1 MKNEKRHLT
10 GDGVLYAIKTG
21 IEDYYNFNGS
31 PVKNSERIK
40 IINEIIEN
48 AIKDRDNWFSCSCSI
63 DKKTGELGSKPE
75 SVYESGAMMMS
86 HISAV
91 DIEFESEA
99 RKWIVDVFAAKH
111 REEKLEN

>member
-48 AIKDRDNWFSCSCSI
+48 CYFDTPWNLIKYFFILNEANISI
-63 DKKTGELGSKPE
+63 TETLQCIL
-75 SVYESGAMMMS
+75 YF
-86 HISAV
+86 I
-91 DIEFESEA
+91 
-99 RKWIVDVFAAKH
+99 
-111 REEKLEN
+111 EKLFHH